1 MVKSY
6 GKKTTLKIRKE
17 IKQRKLFFQEVKTKR
32 DLRIPATFKII
43 IVAVYIF
50 VWKNKNKAVK
60 YADKGFWK
68 LRSLTPW
75 IMSVFKEN
83 FTYTGFK
90 NFFFFFMAET
100 SFFPPYKL
108 NVEPNGEILTYS
120 HLPSPISPN
129 TMIQSQVSTGGTPW
143 TQCDPVS
150 TIWKSLISHSR
161 FNTFPIV
168 SLIPKSNDIDDI
180 V

>member
-1 MVKSY
+1 MWLFIY
-6 GKKTTLKIRKE
+6 LYEKIR
-17 IKQRKLFFQEVKTKR
+17 IKQWNMLTR
-32 DLRIPATFKII
+32 DSGS
-43 IVAVYIF
+43 
-50 VWKNKNKAVK
+50 W
-60 YADKGFWK
+60 DH
-68 LRSLTPW
+68 SLPELCQSSRRTLH
-75 IMSVFKEN
+75 IRVSN
-83 FTYTGFK
+83 F
-90 NFFFFFMAET
+90 FFFFFMAET